1 MRGAR
6 STLVLLIV
14 FVALGAYVYFIE
26 LDRPPASETPSNE
39 LLLDTTADE
48 IRRLIIGAG
57 GVDTVLTKTDDGD
70 AWQLTAPIAAPAD
83 DTQVS
88 SITSALAALEV
99 RRVIDDAVVDLAPF
113 GLAEPVVEV
122 GFLLASDPQEQRLLV
137 GDTTPTGNERYAML
151 ADTGR
156 VVLIASH
163 LDSTFGKSAFTLRD
177 KTILGFETSEVD
189 QFEIQSNGS
198 SIRLTKEANEWRLR
212 EPWAVRAEFSTV
224 EGAIGRL
231 SSGEMRSVAT
241 EGGQDGQ
248 AGDDPL
254 VEYGLSEP
262 RITATIQLG
271 SATAALLV
279 GDDAPDGTAYAR
291 DASRPVVFTIESSLV
306 TDLARSA
313 GEYRD
318 KNLFDFRPFNAS
330 RLEIEQLDATVVFE
344 KTATGGEESEPSW
357 TRVSPASGDPYRSQM
372 DDLLAKLSNLRAES
386 FIESRAD
393 RGLDD
398 TTVLATV
405 HVRFSSGGSQD
416 SDSDEDEAEQVTL
429 WRSGDTTYGVHGDEP
444 GAAILDTRAVD
455 DALEALTTV
464 QEAS

>member
-26 LDRPPASETPSNE
+26 LDRPPASETPPNE
-39 LLLDTTADE
+39 LLLDTAADE
-48 IRRLIIGAG
+48 IRRLTIGAG

-122 GFLLASDPQEQRLLV
+122 GFVLASDPQEQRLLV

-177 KTILGFETSEVD
+177 KTILGFETSDVD
-189 QFEIQSNGS
+189 QFEIQSDGS

-212 EPWAVRAEFSTV
+212 EPWDVRAEFSTV
-224 EGAIGRL
+224 EGVIGRL
-231 SSGEMRSVAT
+231 SSGEMRSVAA
-241 EGGQDGQ
+241 EDGE

-254 VEYGLSEP
+254 AEYGLSEP

-344 KTATGGEESEPSW
+344 KTASGGEESEPSW
-357 TRVSPASGDPYRSQM
+357 TRVSPASGDPDRSQM

-429 WRSGDTTYGVHGDEP
+429 WRSGDATYGVHGDEP
-444 GAAILDTRAVD
+444 GAAVLDTRAVD